1 VSSAMMGLA
10 GFVSIHS
17 LTPMA
22 VFFVIVGV
30 IMVGMVG
37 KLLQY
42 LKQPPAAPLH
52 YPNREINQGKLN

>member
-1 VSSAMMGLA
+1 LLVSSAMMGLA

-22 VFFVIVGV
+22 VFFVIVGL
-30 IMVGMVG
+30 IMVVMVS

-42 LKQPPAAPLH
+42 LEQPSGTAI
-52 YPNREINQGKLN
+52 NFREQAVINEN